1 MKLAD
6 VLPALVAAHMADPE
20 STIDFALERD
30 AMRFQMVVNILVH
43 DSAGS
48 TTRIARQFADIQ
60 SEYY

>member
-1 MKLAD
+1 MKLGEI
-6 VLPALVAAHMADPE
+6 LPALVAAHMADPD
-20 STIDFALERD
+20 STIDFSLEKD

-43 DSAGS
+43 DSTGS